1 MTRASR
7 RIGRAVARVEAL
19 GRAGADLPT
28 YADRL
33 AHELR
38 SLIPH
43 AAACVVTLDPATGL
57 LTGTYKSGGLA
68 DAHDED
74 DLWARLEYGS
84 DDPSRMSMIARRP
97 LPAMA
102 CSHLP
107 GGTTDSVR
115 MRELVGPAGYG
126 DELRMVARDAV
137 HGWGGVNLFRA
148 DDEAPFDEDDVQ
160 LLAAISR
167 TVSDGLRAGLMVQAA
182 DAGTPRSGGP
192 IVLLVGKDDEPR
204 QVSFGG
210 DELLREITDEVGR
223 SPVESIVHGLVAAT
237 HQFTSGA
244 TSALP
249 RIRLRSPAGRWLVAH
264 GAPLAG
270 GGSVDD
276 VVIVIDEAHPP
287 EIVSILAS
295 TFGLTPREREVTEL
309 VLRGTDTKGIA
320 SRLAMS
326 AYTVQDHLK
335 SIFEKAGVRSR
346 RELMAR
352 VFFDQ
357 YVPRITHGV
366 TPTGWFRSAP
376 EATQA

>member
-1 MTRASR
+1 MTRA
-7 RIGRAVARVEAL
+7 
-19 GRAGADLPT
+19 
-28 YADRL
+28 
-33 AHELR
+33 
-38 SLIPH
+38 
-43 AAACVVTLDPATGL
+43 
-57 LTGTYKSGGLA
+57 GLA
-68 DAHDED
+68 RIPAKPIAIVA
-74 DLWARLEYGS
+74 LIAVVLLMPNILSGS
-84 DDPSRMSMIARRP
+84 TYW
-97 LPAMA
+97 LTV
-102 CSHLP
+102 L
-107 GGTTDSVR
+107 T
-115 MRELVGPAGYG
+115 
-126 DELRMVARDAV
+126 
-137 HGWGGVNLFRA
+137 
-148 DDEAPFDEDDVQ
+148 
-160 LLAAISR
+160 LLAIN
-167 TVSDGLRAGLMVQAA
+167 
-182 DAGTPRSGGP
+182 
-192 IVLLVGKDDEPR
+192 VLLVSSLRSVTLINEISLGHVGFALVGVLMAALAVISGKASVLYTFYPPMTATPKP
-204 QVSFGG
+204 S
-210 DELLREITDEVGR
+210 GR
-223 SPVESIVHGLVAAT
+223 PVESIVHGLVAAT
-237 HQFTSGA
+237 HRFTSGA